1 MNQDAIPLRQRS
13 RSRRVIILALV
24 AVFVL
29 ILALRS
35 IATVWTDFMWF
46 DSLGLQSVWQTLVF
60 TRVWLVVAATLFGA
74 LVIWVNLWLADKLSP
89 RPPYFA
95 GTPDEELI
103 ERWQDWVA
111 PRERLV
117 RTVVALGLGVMLG
130 LGAALWWQDF
140 LMFRYG
146 GEFGRPDPIF
156 GHDVGEYV
164 FRFPFYRSLFGWVF
178 QVVVVT
184 VIVVAVAHYLN
195 GGIQVQSDVRRV
207 NPGVKVHLSVLFAV
221 LALLKAVGYYLDT
234 WALLF
239 SQQAMQSNTVTGAFY
254 ADVHAK
260 LPALRLLILIS
271 IVAAIIMLVNLRF
284 RGWTLPLVALGLW
297 LFTSVVVG
305 GLYPA
310 FVQRF
315 QVEPDQVNKEV
326 EFVEHNISETR
337 YAFGLDK
344 VQVAPFAASPDLDVD
359 DLEANRDT
367 IDNIRLWDPSVL
379 NNTYREL
386 QEIRTFYRIED
397 VDVDRYTIDGDLTQV
412 MVSARELD
420 ESGIPGG
427 GWVNETLVYT
437 HGFGAVLS
445 PANDVTAAGQPEF
458 LVRDIP
464 PLTDAPELE
473 ITQPRIYFSDF
484 ADSDYLVVN
493 TNEPE
498 VDYPVG
504 DADVAPTNYDG
515 DGGVLLGGMAQRAA
529 WALRFGDVDVLI
541 SGQLRSDSRVLL
553 ERNVRDRVQQ
563 VAPFLYP
570 DADPYLVIHDGRLIW
585 VLDLYTVSDSY
596 PYSTAAI
603 TSRLDRTPGLPSGF
617 NYVRNPVKATV
628 DAFSGEMI
636 FYVIDETD
644 PLIQAQRRIFPD
656 VFTDEPVPTE
666 LAEHIRYP
674 EDLFR
679 VQSDMY
685 LLYHMTD
692 PSNFFRTVDPW
703 QIASDPSD
711 SERDEFRGTFTD
723 AEGNDVRPMLPYY
736 LQMKL
741 PDEEQLSFILMQP
754 FTPENRPNMVSFMAA
769 TSGPE
774 GSGELIDSRLP
785 ANSAQQGPGQVGQ
798 FINQDTRIAAE
809 FTLLSQG
816 GSDIIQGNMLVVP
829 IEESLLYV
837 QPIYIEADAN
847 GASREA
853 SGIPEFKRVVMSFN
867 GQIEIGDSLDQ
878 TFELIFGAAPGDD
891 GPAPPTDPTTPPTT
905 EEPGD
910 VPEELEVL
918 LAQID
923 QALADAADALARS
936 DLATYQAKVDETA
949 ELTRQA
955 LELSGITTDPDAAG
969 TGG

>member
-1 MNQDAIPLRQRS
+1 MMV
-13 RSRRVIILALV
+13 VIAL
-24 AVFVL
+24 FVV

-35 IATVWTDFMWF
+35 IATFWTDFMWY

-60 TRVWLVVAATLFGA
+60 TRVWLVVAATLFA
-74 LVIWVNLWLADKLSP
+74 AAVIWVNLWLADRLSP
-89 RPPYFA
+89 RSSLFA
-95 GTPDEELI
+95 VGPDEELI
-103 ERWQDWVA
+103 ERWQDWIG

-117 RTVVALGLGVMLG
+117 RSIVSLGLGVMLG
-130 LGAALWWQDF
+130 LGAALWWQEF
-140 LMFRYG
+140 LMFRHG
-146 GEFGRPDPIF
+146 GDFGRPDPIF
-156 GHDVGEYV
+156 GLDVGEYV
-164 FRFPFYRSLFGWVF
+164 FRLPFYRSLFGWVF
-178 QVVVVT
+178 QLLVVT
-184 VIVVAVAHYLN
+184 VIVVAVVHYLN
-195 GGIQVQSDVRRV
+195 GGIQVQSDQRRV

-239 SQQAMQSNTVTGAFY
+239 SDQAMQSNTVTGAFY

-271 IVAAIIMLVNLRF
+271 IVAAVIMLVNLRF

-315 QVEPDQVNKEV
+315 QVVPDQVNKEI
-326 EFVEHNISETR
+326 EFVAHNISETR
-337 YAFGLDK
+337 FAFGLDK
-344 VQVAPFAASPDLDVD
+344 VQVAPFAASPDLDVA
-359 DLEANRDT
+359 DLRENIDT
-367 IDNIRLWDPSVL
+367 IANIRLWDPSVL

-445 PANDVTAAGQPEF
+445 PANDVTSAGQPEF

-484 ADSDYLVVN
+484 ADSDYLIVD
-493 TNEPE
+493 TNERE

-504 DADVAPTNYDG
+504 DADVAPTHYDG
-515 DGGVLLGGMAQRAA
+515 DGGVPLGGLAQRAA

-541 SGQLRSDSRVLL
+541 SGQLRSDSKVLL
-553 ERNVRDRVQQ
+553 ERNVRDRVRQ
-563 VAPFLYP
+563 VAPFLHP
-570 DADPYLVIHDGRLIW
+570 DADPYLVIHEGRLIW
-585 VLDLYTVSDSY
+585 VLDLYSVSDSY
-596 PYSTAAI
+596 PYATEAI

-617 NYVRNPVKATV
+617 NYIRNPVKATV
-628 DAFSGEMI
+628 DAFTGEMT
-636 FYVIDETD
+636 FFVMDETD

-656 VFTDEPVPTE
+656 VFTDEPVPQA

-685 LLYHMTD
+685 LAYHMTD

-711 SERDEFRGTFTD
+711 SDRDELRGTFTD
-723 AEGNDVRPMLPYY
+723 AEQNEVRPMLPYY
-736 LQMKL
+736 LLMKL
-741 PDEEQLSFILMQP
+741 PGEEELSFILMQP

-769 TSGPE
+769 KSGPE
-774 GSGELIDSRLP
+774 GYGELIDYRLP

-816 GSDIIQGNMLVVP
+816 GSDVIQGNMLVVP

-837 QPIYIEADAN
+837 QPIYIEADSN
-847 GASREA
+847 GPSRDA
-853 SGIPEFKRVVMSFN
+853 TGIPEFKRVVMSFD

-878 TFELIFGAAPGDD
+878 TFELIFGGAPGDD
-891 GPAPPTDPTTPPTT
+891 DPSPPSIDPPDPGD
-905 EEPGD
+905 EPGE
-910 VPEELEVL
+910 VPDELEAL
-918 LAQID
+918 LISID
-923 QALADAADALARS
+923 RAFAEAADALTAG
-936 DLATYQAKVDETA
+936 DLAGYQEKVDEA
-949 ELTRQA
+949 QELTRQA
-955 LELSGITTDPDAAG
+955 LELAGATVEPEPVGTDG
-969 TGG
+969 